1 MTWIICRWY
10 KYSPM
15 NAEQLLAH
23 IRELQAR
30 RKQVLAG
37 LQLPPEALPGSL
49 TGSRGRCGSP
59 RCHCHQ
65 DGGHLS
71 WTLTFMVDRKK
82 RVEHIPTELV
92 DAVQER
98 VAQGKAY
105 KEAVAELMAINAQLL
120 VIERRARKQRE
131 AERKRR
137 AGR

>member
-1 MTWIICRWY
+1 
-10 KYSPM
+10 
-15 NAEQLLAH
+15 
-23 IRELQAR
+23 
-30 RKQVLAG
+30 
-37 LQLPPEALPGSL
+37 
-49 TGSRGRCGSP
+49 
-59 RCHCHQ
+59 
-65 DGGHLS
+65 
-71 WTLTFMVDRKK
+71 MVDRKK